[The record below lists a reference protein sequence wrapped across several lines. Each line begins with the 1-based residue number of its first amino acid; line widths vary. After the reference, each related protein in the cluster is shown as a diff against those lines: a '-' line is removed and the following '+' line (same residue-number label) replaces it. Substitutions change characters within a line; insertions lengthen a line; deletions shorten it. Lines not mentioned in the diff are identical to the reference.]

1 VTPGHPRSVR
11 LAALAGAGLGLYA
24 LYEPRRYRLVTRD
37 ITVGGRAPELS
48 VLHLSDL
55 HMMFRSEPLQAFLA
69 QLPDQLATAP
79 DIIVATGD
87 LIEDNGGIEPAV
99 DALCSLEARLGR
111 FYVLGSH
118 DYYQSKFRFPPS
130 YLSGPREPLR
140 TRPADTARLETGLQD
155 KGWRALTNRAEI
167 IEVAGGTIRV
177 AGVDDPFLDRHTT
190 AHIRRAPTDALA
202 IGLTHSPDVVSE
214 FLLAGFELVLAG
226 HTHGGQLRLP
236 FGAPVTNCS
245 LPSALA
251 GGLHRI
257 GDGWLHVSPGLGTSR
272 FAPVR
277 LGSRPEATLLRLRR

>member
-1 VTPGHPRSVR
+1 MSPGHSRSVL
-11 LAALAGAGLGLYA
+11 LAALAGAGLGIYA
-24 LYEPRRYRLVTRD
+24 LYEPRRFRLVTRD
-37 ITVGGRAPELS
+37 VEVGGRVPELS
-48 VLHLSDL
+48 ILHLSDF
-55 HMMFRSEPLQAFLA
+55 HMRAGSEPLQAFLA
-69 QLPDQLATAP
+69 RLPDQLATAP
-79 DIIVATGD
+79 DLILATGD
-87 LIEDNGGIEPAV
+87 LIEDDGGIEPTV

-130 YLSGPREPLR
+130 YLSGPREPQR

-155 KGWRALTNRAEI
+155 KGWVALTNRTEVVDVAE
-167 IEVAGGTIRV
+167 GTIRV
-177 AGVDDPFLDRHTT
+177 AGVDDPFLDRHRTD
-190 AHIRRAPTDALA
+190 HIGRVPTDVLA
-202 IGLTHSPDVVSE
+202 IGLTHAPDIVSE

-277 LGSRPEATLLRLRR
+277 LGSRPEATLLRLRP